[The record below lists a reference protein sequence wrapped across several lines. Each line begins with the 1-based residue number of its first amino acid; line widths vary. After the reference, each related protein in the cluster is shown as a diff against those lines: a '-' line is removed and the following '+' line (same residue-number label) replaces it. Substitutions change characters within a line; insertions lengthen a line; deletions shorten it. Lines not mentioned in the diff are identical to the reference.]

1 MATRQR
7 KVERRR
13 LKRKDHLRRGRIT
26 ALQRRQRLGSDVHPI
41 HACTANRSWQDD
53 AKASIFLARNVGN
66 GRVTM
71 AAFLVDTWAMG
82 LKDAWGRIDI
92 PTGDFDDMVS
102 RYDEQIGVAPINI
115 GTARHL
121 VYGGIELAR
130 RLGFRL
136 PRRYERW
143 TAILGPLPPGESPDM
158 SLFLDDGKINLCC
171 SMRDLQERLIGTT
184 PEDFL
189 SRSDVTFTLMDD
201 DFTLLDGEKEE
212 DAFQEP
218 LGELQTK
225 IIEEARQWCFA
236 NGQVPHKLLPDVVAA
251 ALASALESLPTDVDP
266 DADESEFPST
276 DGCDPAAPNAERFLS
291 AKFSD
296 NPAALDAA
304 MHQFGAF
311 MNSKGSSAELIR
323 TLDLPPAR

>member
-13 LKRKDHLRRGRIT
+13 LKRKDKLRRGCIT

-102 RYDEQIGVAPINI
+102 RYDEQIDVAPINI
-115 GTARHL
+115 GTVRHL

-143 TAILGPLPPGESPDM
+143 TAILGPLPPGKSPDM

-171 SMRDLQERLIGTT
+171 SMRDLQERMIGTT
-184 PEDFL
+184 PEEFT
-189 SRSDVTFTLMDD
+189 SRSDVTFILMND
-201 DFTLLDGEKEE
+201 DFTLLDELTG
-212 DAFQEP
+212 FQYLE
-218 LGELQTK
+218 
-225 IIEEARQWCFA
+225 IFFA
-236 NGQVPHKLLPDVVAA
+236 QG
-251 ALASALESLPTDVDP
+251 
-266 DADESEFPST
+266 
-276 DGCDPAAPNAERFLS
+276 FLS
-291 AKFSD
+291 ADPATIMASADFTAEDIFSYMS
-296 NPAALDAA
+296 DA
-304 MHQFGAF
+304 
-311 MNSKGSSAELIR
+311 
-323 TLDLPPAR
+323 

>member
-13 LKRKDHLRRGRIT
+13 LKRKDNLRRGRIT
-26 ALQRRQRLGSDVHPI
+26 VLQRRQRLGSDVHPI
-41 HACTANRSWQDD
+41 HACTANRFWQDD
-53 AKASIFLARNVGN
+53 GKASIFLARNVGD

-71 AAFLVDTWAMG
+71 AAFLVDTLAMG
-82 LKDAWGRIDI
+82 LKDAWGEIDI

-102 RYDEQIGVAPINI
+102 RYEEQIEVAPINI
-115 GTARHL
+115 GTVRHL

-158 SLFLDDGKINLCC
+158 SLFLEDGKINLCC
-171 SMRDLQERLIGTT
+171 SMRDLQERLIGAT
-184 PEDFL
+184 PEQFL
-189 SRSDVTFTLMDD
+189 SRSDVSFMLMDD
-201 DFTLLDGEKEE
+201 DFTLLDGEKGE
-212 DAFQEP
+212 DAFQEQ
-218 LGELQTK
+218 LADLQTK
-225 IIEEARQWCFA
+225 ILEEARQWCFA

-251 ALASALESLPTDVDP
+251 ALESLPADIDA
-266 DADESEFPST
+266 DADESEFPSA
-276 DGCDPAAPNAERFLS
+276 DPCDPAALNAERFLS

-304 MHQFGAF
+304 MDQFGAF
-311 MNSKGSSAELIR
+311 MNTKGSSGELIR
-323 TLDLPPAR
+323 TLDLPPSR